1 MSSHCLTNSRC
12 LHKLSASFHFTNL
25 KFSGVLQALTAVQ
38 AHAMVAALSGLG
50 FLVAGAFEHFDANGD
65 QRLDEEEA
73 SMWDVYWRNDLK

>member
-1 MSSHCLTNSRC
+1 MSVDISLCFTDLT
-12 LHKLSASFHFTNL
+12 
-25 KFSGVLQALTAVQ
+25 FSCALQTLTAVQ

-50 FLVAGAFEHFDANGD
+50 LLVAGAFEHFDANGD